1 MMCCC
6 FLRPMR
12 KHLTNISYIA
22 RNVVVR
28 ALLVILRSNV
38 RLVPSFVELHCGT
51 VFGCDRLFLLAITRL
66 RRELDPNS
74 PPNCFKRETTVVALK
89 SRGKWQL

>member
-12 KHLTNISYIA
+12 KHLTSISYIT

-28 ALLVILRSNV
+28 ALLVILKSSV

-74 PPNCFKRETTVVALK
+74 PPKLLQTGNYSCRVEI
-89 SRGKWQL
+89 